1 MTVNEFICRIREFK
15 PFDDLFSEFE
25 KEWEGYPKMIF
36 FSFLGKRIAQDCD
49 RYTEEESD
57 FIFEIIEQ
65 SILVGDSDLKEYV
78 ATCVLEAFFNHAYK
92 MGEWGRLRKKLGQN
106 SLNYI
111 KDWLSVD

>member
-25 KEWEGYPKMIF
+25 KEWEGYPQMIF

-57 FIFEIIEQ
+57 FIFFAKN
-65 SILVGDSDLKEYV
+65 LCY
-78 ATCVLEAFFNHAYK
+78 FFFFVK
-92 MGEWGRLRKKLGQN
+92 
-106 SLNYI
+106 I
-111 KDWLSVD
+111 VCCD